1 MGQAHE
7 CMLCAPWGHKGSLLP
22 ARGWRMFPP
31 AAAGPGN
38 LLSAPVLQKG
48 NTALHIAA
56 LAGQDEVV
64 RELVNY
70 GANVNAQSQVTLGPR
85 GLVGLPICLTPG
97 SGGGYTQCVA
107 ESGCR
112 RGWWG
117 CPSASPWGMEGG
129 THSVWLSPGVF
140 RRLRVLSC
148 LFLLQWAF

>member
-1 MGQAHE
+1 
-7 CMLCAPWGHKGSLLP
+7 MLCAPWGHKGSLLP

-107 ESGCR
+107 ESGCIQAS
-112 RGWWG
+112 
-117 CPSASPWGMEGG
+117 PSAFLPFPASVGILG
-129 THSVWLSPGVF
+129 TVGWVVVDPVPGVE
-140 RRLRVLSC
+140 
-148 LFLLQWAF
+148 